1 MLREEV
7 NGPKDLERAL
17 KRLKKKTFNV
27 GLISQIREGRYF
39 TKPSVKN
46 RQKKIAA
53 IYRQKK
59 RREDGE

>member
-7 NGPKDLERAL
+7 NGPKDLERAI
-17 KRLKKKTFNV
+17 KRLKKKAMNV
-27 GLISQIREGRYF
+27 GLLRQIRDGRAF

-53 IYRQKK
+53 I
-59 RREDGE
+59 

>member
-27 GLISQIREGRYF
+27 SLLKQIREGRYF

-59 RREDGE
+59 RKDDGE